1 VQDLFRH
8 LRIHTSTKEK
18 KRKMIWIWLRLSK
31 FFNKIGNYFYYKHV
45 QCVKKIKGDSR
56 GYRTTKIR
64 NRGR

>member
-1 VQDLFRH
+1 SKANGEEKEVVQDLFRH

-45 QCVKKIKGDSR
+45 QCVKKNQR
-56 GYRTTKIR
+56 R
-64 NRGR
+64 